1 MFDQARVDV
10 QKKRGFFNRSLKY
23 DPNKSQIT
31 EEPQDDQ
38 VYCFESPSYSILLQ
52 KGLVSDDLS
61 AHSVSNNGSVMNK
74 SCLSGMSFLGRQ
86 SISKSQFPSLSDKRL
101 SSRDSGSINNF
112 GAFKQFFY
120 EERKHEQR

>member
-74 SCLSGMSFLGRQ
+74 SCLSGMSFLGRH